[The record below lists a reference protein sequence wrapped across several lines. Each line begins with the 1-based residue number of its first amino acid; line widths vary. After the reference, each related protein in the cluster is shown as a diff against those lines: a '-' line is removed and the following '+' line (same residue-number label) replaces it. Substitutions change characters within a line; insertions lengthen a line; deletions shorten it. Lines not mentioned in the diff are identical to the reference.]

1 MRTLHRLRAFLW
13 LALVL
18 FGAVARGQD
27 FDLGIVQTLGDAAD
41 RGQWLLLGACALVIV
56 VFAVRA
62 VGVRLWAPLG
72 GDRAGA
78 ILGFLS
84 GALAVIVSGLAA
96 GKPLTYGLVCAG
108 FVAGAS
114 AIGLFTGGKRIVA
127 PKDGLPETAGGGE
140 K

>member
-127 PKDGLPETAGGGE
+127 PKDGAAKAEGA
-140 K
+140 